1 MEHELT
7 KRVEALEKTVKD
19 VKSDTT
25 ELLEIF
31 NGAKVAGKFLYVWA
45 VGLNGLVV
53 SLLQQSPYTNS
64 FISLKMV
71 RFNKRQRC

>member
-31 NGAKVAGKFLYVWA
+31 NGAKVAGKFFVRMGRWFKWLGGIAAAAIAIYKFFH
-45 VGLNGLVV
+45 
-53 SLLQQSPYTNS
+53 
-64 FISLKMV
+64 FIKDGQV
-71 RFNKRQRC
+71 